1 MNADTTPI
9 LKDLVLVGGGHS
21 HVIVLKRFGMKPMPG
36 VRITLIC
43 RDVETP
49 YSGMLPGHVAGHYTH
64 DDIHIDL
71 GPLARFA
78 NARFYHDEV
87 IGLDPVERRVICRNR
102 PPVPY
107 DVLSID
113 VGSTPRMDGVPG
125 AADAVVP
132 VKPIGNFVARW
143 NALVERVLA
152 TDRPVRIGVVGAG
165 AGGVEMALAMR
176 HGLHARL
183 RTAGGDPER
192 LSFDLFTAG
201 AEVLPRSPP
210 RVRAAFARALAEQD
224 VRVHANARVERVS
237 LGGPHPTDLDAQC
250 AGDGQAAREADHR
263 RALHVSADGT
273 RRAGDGHAGK
283 AGCSSAPHPS
293 VETARSAD
301 DEPARVAGGPGTL
314 HAPVDARS
322 GAGDGPSGEVER
334 SGVPHTSTD
343 TAQGAG
349 NGHALEAGGL
359 AGALRTSSHPA
370 SGGAGRPAG
379 PPSLL
384 HTAGG
389 ALHALDEVLWVTQAG
404 TQAWLAASGLA
415 TDEGGFVAVHPTLE
429 SMSHPGVFAAGD
441 CAAVLAH
448 PREKAGVFAVR
459 QGPALAA
466 NLRRALRGLTL
477 KPFTPQRRY
486 LSLIGT
492 GGRHAVA
499 TRGGALVFEGG
510 WVWRWKDRIDRRFMR
525 KFADLPDMADDAK
538 LDLPRGLA
546 GGDAIREL
554 SAVAMRCGGCGAK
567 VGATVLAR
575 VMNRIEPVAR
585 DDVLIGLADPDD
597 AAVVETPPGKVLVH
611 TVDSFRAMIDD
622 PYLFGRIA
630 ANHSLGDVFAMGA
643 EPQTALAVATLP
655 YGIESKV
662 EDTLAQMMAGA
673 TEVLREAGAALV
685 GGHTGEGAE
694 LALGFAVSGLVD
706 RGKILR
712 KGGMRPGDRLILTK
726 PLGTGALF
734 AADMRHKARGAWITA
749 ALDVMQQ
756 SNHAGA
762 LCLHRRGASA
772 CTDVTGFGL
781 LGHLVEM
788 IRASEVDVEIDLG
801 AIPFLAGALD
811 TVAAGITS
819 SLHPQ
824 NLRLRR
830 AVRDH
835 EKAAWDPRWPLL
847 FDPQTAG
854 GLLASVAGS
863 EAEACVEELRA
874 LGYPC
879 AALVGRVVMARS
891 DAPEPVVLVGR
902 ARCG

>member
-1 MNADTTPI
+1 MKADSTPVV
-9 LKDLVLVGGGHS
+9 KDLVLAGGGHS

-49 YSGMLPGHVAGHYTH
+49 YSGMLPGHVAGHYSH
-64 DDIHIDL
+64 NDIHIDL

-78 NARFYHDEV
+78 NARFFHDEV
-87 IGLDPVERRVICRNR
+87 IGLDPVGRKVICRNR

-113 VGSTPRMDGVPG
+113 IGSAPRMDGVPG
-125 AADAVVP
+125 AGDAVVP

-143 NALVERVLA
+143 NGLVERVLA
-152 TDRPVRIGVVGAG
+152 AEGPVRIGVVGAG
-165 AGGVEMALAMR
+165 AGGVEMVLAMR
-176 HGLHARL
+176 HGLRTRL
-183 RTAGGDPER
+183 RAAGGDPDR
-192 LSFDLFTAG
+192 LGFELFAAG
-201 AEVLPRSPP
+201 AEVLPRHPP
-210 RVRAAFARALAEQD
+210 RVRAAFARVLAEQG
-224 VRVHANARVERVS
+224 VRVHVDARIERVGRS
-237 LGGPHPTDLDAQC
+237 APGTTGAAARGAGANGGPARDTGNPEVSLSSGAAIRDAD
-250 AGDGQAAREADHR
+250 DGHAREVEPPG
-263 RALHVSADGT
+263 ALHVPGAATPDTADGSP
-273 RRAGDGHAGK
+273 REA
-283 AGCSSAPHPS
+283 APAT
-293 VETARSAD
+293 V
-301 DEPARVAGGPGTL
+301 
-314 HAPVDARS
+314 
-322 GAGDGPSGEVER
+322 
-334 SGVPHTSTD
+334 
-343 TAQGAG
+343 
-349 NGHALEAGGL
+349 
-359 AGALRTSSHPA
+359 
-370 SGGAGRPAG
+370 
-379 PPSLL
+379 L

-389 ALHALDEVLWVTQAG
+389 AAHALDEVLWVTQAG
-404 TQAWLAASGLA
+404 TQEWLAESGLA
-415 TDEGGFVAVHPTLE
+415 TDEDGFVAVRPTLE
-429 SMSHPGVFAAGD
+429 STSHPDVFAAGD

-459 QGPALAA
+459 QGPVLAE
-466 NLRRALRGLTL
+466 NLRRALRGLAPR
-477 KPFTPQRRY
+477 PFTPQRRY

-499 TRGGALVFEGG
+499 TRGGSLVFQGD

-525 KFADLPDMADDAK
+525 KFADLPDMADESK
-538 LDLPRGLA
+538 LDLPSGLA
-546 GGDAIREL
+546 GDDAIREL

-643 EPQTALAVATLP
+643 EPQTALAIATLP

-662 EDTLAQMMAGA
+662 EDTLAQMMTGA

-694 LALGFAVSGLVD
+694 LALGFAVSGLID
-706 RGKILR
+706 RAKILR

-726 PLGTGALF
+726 PIGTGTLF
-734 AADMRHKARGAWITA
+734 AADMRHKARGAWIAA
-749 ALDVMQQ
+749 ALETMQQ
-756 SNHAGA
+756 SNHIGA
-762 LCLHRRGASA
+762 RCLHRRGASA

-788 IRASEVDVEIDLG
+788 IRASEVDVELDLG
-801 AIPFLAGALD
+801 AIPLLAGALD

-819 SLHPQ
+819 SLQPQ

-835 EKAAWDPRWPLL
+835 DKATGDPRWPLL

-863 EAEACVEELRA
+863 EADACIEELRA
-874 LGYPC
+874 LGYPR
-879 AALVGRVVMARS
+879 AALVGRVTARS
-891 DAPEPVVLVGR
+891 DALEPVVLVG
-902 ARCG
+902 

>member
-1 MNADTTPI
+1 MKADSTPVV
-9 LKDLVLVGGGHS
+9 KDLVLAGGGHS

-49 YSGMLPGHVAGHYTH
+49 YSGMLPGHVAGHYSH
-64 DDIHIDL
+64 DDVHIDL

-87 IGLDPVERRVICRNR
+87 VGLDTAERKVICRSR

-113 VGSTPRMDGVPG
+113 IGSAPRMDGVPG
-125 AADAVVP
+125 AGGAVVP

-152 TDRPVRIGVVGAG
+152 ARRPMRIGVVGGG
-165 AGGVEMALAMR
+165 AGGVEMVLAMR
-176 HGLHARL
+176 HGLRARL
-183 RTAGGDPER
+183 REAGGDPDR
-192 LSFDLFTAG
+192 LSFELFTAG
-201 AEVLPRSPP
+201 AEVLPRNPP
-210 RVRAAFARALAEQD
+210 RVRAAFARVLAERG
-224 VRVHANARVERVS
+224 VRVHVDARIERAGTGMPQPAGAVVQGAD
-237 LGGPHPTDLDAQC
+237 GGPACEVEPPD
-250 AGDGQAAREADHR
+250 
-263 RALHVSADGT
+263 ALHVPGAAARGTDG
-273 RRAGDGHAGK
+273 GHGREA
-283 AGCSSAPHPS
+283 A
-293 VETARSAD
+293 
-301 DEPARVAGGPGTL
+301 
-314 HAPVDARS
+314 
-322 GAGDGPSGEVER
+322 
-334 SGVPHTSTD
+334 HTTV
-343 TAQGAG
+343 
-349 NGHALEAGGL
+349 
-359 AGALRTSSHPA
+359 
-370 SGGAGRPAG
+370 
-379 PPSLL
+379 L

-389 ALHALDEVLWVTQAG
+389 AAHELDEVLWVTQAG
-404 TQAWLAASGLA
+404 TQAWLAESGLA
-415 TDEGGFVAVHPTLE
+415 TGEGDFIAVRPTLE
-429 SMSHPGVFAAGD
+429 STSHPGIFAAGD

-459 QGPALAA
+459 QGPPLAA
-466 NLRRALRGLTL
+466 NLRRALRGLAPR
-477 KPFTPQRRY
+477 PFTPQHRY

-492 GGRHAVA
+492 GGKHAVA
-499 TRGGALVFEGG
+499 TRGGALVFEGD
-510 WVWRWKDRIDRRFMR
+510 WVWRWKDWIDRRFMR
-525 KFADLPDMADDAK
+525 KFADLPDMAGDTK
-538 LDLPRGLA
+538 LDLPSGLA

-554 SAVAMRCGGCGAK
+554 SAIAMRCGGCGAK
-567 VGATVLAR
+567 VGATVLTR

-585 DDVLIGLADPDD
+585 DDVLIGLDDPDD
-597 AAVVETPPGKVLVH
+597 AAVAETPPGKVVVH

-643 EPQTALAVATLP
+643 EPQTALAIATLP

-685 GGHTGEGAE
+685 GGHTSEGAE
-694 LALGFAVSGLVD
+694 LALGFAVSGLID
-706 RGKILR
+706 RAKILR

-749 ALDVMQQ
+749 ALDTMQQ
-756 SNHAGA
+756 SNRAGA
-762 LCLHRRGASA
+762 HCLHRRGASA

-788 IRASEVDVEIDLG
+788 IRASEVDVELDLG
-801 AIPFLAGALD
+801 AIPLLAGALD

-819 SLHPQ
+819 SLQPQ

-835 EKAAWDPRWPLL
+835 ERAAGDPRWPLL

-863 EAEACVEELRA
+863 EAEGCVEELRV
-874 LGYPC
+874 LGYPL
-879 AALVGRVVMARS
+879 AASIGRVMARS
-891 DAPEPVVLVGR
+891 DAPEPVVLAG
-902 ARCG
+902 

>member
-1 MNADTTPI
+1 MNAGSTPI
-9 LKDLVLVGGGHS
+9 VKDLVLAGGGHS
-21 HVIVLKRFGMKPMPG
+21 HVIVLERFGMKPIPG
-36 VRITLIC
+36 VRITLVC

-49 YSGMLPGHVAGHYTH
+49 YSGMLPGHVAGHYTR
-64 DDIHIDL
+64 DEIHVDL
-71 GPLARFA
+71 GPLTRFA
-78 NARFYHDEV
+78 NARFYHDEIV
-87 IGLDPVERRVICRNR
+87 GLDPATRTVICRNR

-113 VGSTPRMDGVPG
+113 IGSAPRVHDVPG
-125 AADAVVP
+125 AEGAVVP

-152 TDRPVRIGVVGAG
+152 TGGPVRIGVVGAG
-165 AGGVEMALAMR
+165 VGGVEMVLAMR
-176 HGLHARL
+176 YGLRTRL
-183 RTAGGDPER
+183 RETGGNPDR
-192 LSFDLFTAG
+192 LSFDLFTGG
-201 AEVLPRSPP
+201 AEVLPRNPP
-210 RVRAAFARALAEQD
+210 RIRATFARVLAECG
-224 VRVHANARVERVS
+224 VRVH
-237 LGGPHPTDLDAQC
+237 LDAWIDRVTPG
-250 AGDGQAAREADHR
+250 ALHAAGLTGGAEFGVGDGA
-263 RALHVSADGT
+263 V
-273 RRAGDGHAGK
+273 
-283 AGCSSAPHPS
+283 C
-293 VETARSAD
+293 ETGF
-301 DEPARVAGGPGTL
+301 PCV
-314 HAPVDARS
+314 
-322 GAGDGPSGEVER
+322 
-334 SGVPHTSTD
+334 
-343 TAQGAG
+343 
-349 NGHALEAGGL
+349 
-359 AGALRTSSHPA
+359 
-370 SGGAGRPAG
+370 
-379 PPSLL
+379 L

-389 ALHALDEVLWVTQAG
+389 ALHELDEVLWVTAAAAQP
-404 TQAWLAASGLA
+404 WLAASGLA

-429 SMSHPGVFAAGD
+429 SMSHPRVFAAGD

-492 GGRHAVA
+492 GGKHAVA

-525 KFADLPDMADDAK
+525 RFADLPDMADDAK
-538 LDLPRGLA
+538 LDLPDGLA

-662 EDTLAQMMAGA
+662 EDTLAQMMTGA

-734 AADMRHKARGAWITA
+734 AADMRRRARGAWITA

-756 SNHAGA
+756 SNRAGA
-762 LCLHRRGASA
+762 HCLLRHGASA

-819 SLHPQ
+819 SLQPQ

-835 EKAAWDPRWPLL
+835 DQAAGDPRWPLL

-874 LGYPC
+874 LGYPR
-879 AALVGRVVMARS
+879 AAPIGRVMARS
-891 DAPEPVVLVGR
+891 DTPEPVVLVGR

>member
-1 MNADTTPI
+1 MKADSTPI
-9 LKDLVLVGGGHS
+9 VKDLVLAGGGHS

-36 VRITLIC
+36 VRITLIS

-64 DDIHIDL
+64 DDVHIDL

-78 NARFYHDEV
+78 NARFYRDEV
-87 IGLDPVERRVICRNR
+87 IGLDPAGRKVICRSR

-113 VGSTPRMDGVPG
+113 VGSAPRMHDVPG
-125 AADAVVP
+125 AAGAVAP
-132 VKPIGNFVARW
+132 VKPIGSFVARW

-152 TDRPVRIGVVGAG
+152 TDRPMRIGVVGAG
-165 AGGVEMALAMR
+165 AGGVEMVLAMR
-176 HGLHARL
+176 HGLRTRL
-183 RTAGGDPER
+183 RAAGGDPAR
-192 LSFDLFTAG
+192 LSFELFAAG

-210 RVRAAFARALAEQD
+210 RVRAAFARVLAVRG
-224 VRVHANARVERVS
+224 VRVHVNARVGRVS
-237 LGGPHPTDLDAQC
+237 PAVPPSTGVAGYGTDDGDTAREAGWAGGPHTSADTPLDAN
-250 AGDGQAAREADHR
+250 DG
-263 RALHVSADGT
+263 
-273 RRAGDGHAGK
+273 
-283 AGCSSAPHPS
+283 
-293 VETARSAD
+293 
-301 DEPARVAGGPGTL
+301 PARAAGSPY
-314 HAPVDARS
+314 V
-322 GAGDGPSGEVER
+322 
-334 SGVPHTSTD
+334 
-343 TAQGAG
+343 
-349 NGHALEAGGL
+349 
-359 AGALRTSSHPA
+359 
-370 SGGAGRPAG
+370 
-379 PPSLL
+379 L
-384 HTAGG
+384 HTVGG
-389 ALHALDEVLWVTQAG
+389 TAHALDEVLWVTQAG

-415 TDEGGFVAVHPTLE
+415 TDEGGFVAVYPTLE
-429 SMSHPGVFAAGD
+429 STSRPGVFAAGD

-459 QGPALAA
+459 QGPPLAR
-466 NLRRALRGLTL
+466 NLRRALRGLPPR
-477 KPFTPQRRY
+477 PFTPQRRY

-499 TRGGALVFEGG
+499 TRGGALVFEGD

-525 KFADLPDMADDAK
+525 KFADLPDMAGDAK
-538 LDLPRGLA
+538 LDLPDGLA
-546 GGDAIREL
+546 GGDAIRAL
-554 SAVAMRCGGCGAK
+554 STVAMRCGGCGAK
-567 VGATVLAR
+567 VGATVLTR
-575 VMNRIEPVAR
+575 VMHRIEPVAR
-585 DDVLIGLADPDD
+585 EDVLIGLDAPDD
-597 AAVVETPPGKVLVH
+597 AAVVETPPGKVTVH

-685 GGHTGEGAE
+685 GGHTSEGAE
-694 LALGFAVSGLVD
+694 LALGFAVSGLAD
-706 RGKILR
+706 RAKLLR
-712 KGGMRPGDRLILTK
+712 KGGMRPGDRLVLTK
-726 PLGTGALF
+726 PIGTGALF
-734 AADMRHKARGAWITA
+734 AADMRRRARGAWIAA
-749 ALDVMQQ
+749 ALETMQQ
-756 SNHAGA
+756 SNRAGA
-762 LCLHRRGASA
+762 RCLHRRGASA

-788 IRASEVDVEIDLG
+788 IRASEVDVGVDVELDLG

-819 SLHPQ
+819 SLQPQ
-824 NLRLRR
+824 NLRLRN

-835 EKAAWDPRWPLL
+835 GKAAGDPRWPLL

-863 EAEACVEELRA
+863 EAEACVADLRA
-874 LGYPC
+874 LGYPR
-879 AALVGRVVMARS
+879 AALIGRVTARG
-891 DAPEPVVLVGR
+891 DAPEPVKLVG
-902 ARCG
+902 

>member
-1 MNADTTPI
+1 MKADSTPV
-9 LKDLVLVGGGHS
+9 LKDLVLAGGGHT

-36 VRITLIC
+36 VRVTLIC

-49 YSGMLPGHVAGHYTH
+49 YSGMLPGHIAGHYTH

-87 IGLDPVERRVICRNR
+87 IGLDPVERKVICRSR

-113 VGSTPRMDGVPG
+113 IGSAPRMDGVPG
-125 AADAVVP
+125 AGNAVVP

-152 TDRPVRIGVVGAG
+152 TDRPMRVGVVGG
-165 AGGVEMALAMR
+165 GVGGVEMVLAMR
-176 HGLHARL
+176 HGLRARL
-183 RTAGGDPER
+183 REAGGDPDR
-192 LSFDLFTAG
+192 LSFELFAAG
-201 AEVLPRSPP
+201 AEVLPRTPP
-210 RVRAAFARALAEQD
+210 RVRAAFARVLAGQD
-224 VRVHANARVERVS
+224 VRVHVNARVERVS
-237 LGGPHPTDLDAQC
+237 RGAPCTAV
-250 AGDGQAAREADHR
+250 AAARGAGANDESSREA
-263 RALHVSADGT
+263 GN
-273 RRAGDGHAGK
+273 
-283 AGCSSAPHPS
+283 
-293 VETARSAD
+293 
-301 DEPARVAGGPGTL
+301 PG
-314 HAPVDARS
+314 ASFPS
-322 GAGDGPSGEVER
+322 GAATRDADNGRGR
-334 SGVPHTSTD
+334 SGVPS
-343 TAQGAG
+343 
-349 NGHALEAGGL
+349 
-359 AGALRTSSHPA
+359 
-370 SGGAGRPAG
+370 PAG
-379 PPSLL
+379 TAVQGMDDESAREAAYPTML
-384 HTAGG
+384 HTTGG
-389 ALHALDEVLWVTQAG
+389 TAHALDEVLWVTQAG
-404 TQAWLAASGLA
+404 AQAWLAASGLA
-415 TDEGGFVAVHPTLE
+415 ADEDGFAAVHPTLE
-429 SMSHPGVFAAGD
+429 STSHPGVFAAGD

-459 QGPALAA
+459 QGPRLAA
-466 NLRRALRGLTL
+466 NLRRALRGLAPR
-477 KPFTPQRRY
+477 PFTPQRRY

-499 TRGGALVFEGG
+499 TRGGALMFEGD
-510 WVWRWKDRIDRRFMR
+510 WVWRWKDLIDRRFMR
-525 KFADLPDMADDAK
+525 KFTDLPDMADDTK
-538 LDLPRGLA
+538 IDLPSGLA
-546 GGDAIREL
+546 GDDAIREL

-575 VMNRIEPVAR
+575 VMSRIEPVAR
-585 DDVLIGLADPDD
+585 DDVLIGLDAPDD
-597 AAVVETPPGKVLVH
+597 AAVVETPPGKVMVH

-643 EPQTALAVATLP
+643 EPQTALAIATLP
-655 YGIESKV
+655 YGLESKV
-662 EDTLAQMMAGA
+662 EDTLAQMMTGA

-685 GGHTGEGAE
+685 GGHTSEGAE
-694 LALGFAVSGLVD
+694 LALGFAVSGLVE

-712 KGGMRPGDRLILTK
+712 KGGMHPGDRLILTK
-726 PLGTGALF
+726 PLGTGTLF
-734 AADMRHKARGAWITA
+734 AADMRYKARGAWITA
-749 ALDVMQQ
+749 ALEAMQQ

-762 LCLHRRGASA
+762 RCLHRRGASA

-788 IRASEVDVEIDLG
+788 IRASEVDVELDLG

-819 SLHPQ
+819 SLQPQ

-835 EKAAWDPRWPLL
+835 EKAAGDPRWPLL

-874 LGYPC
+874 LGYPR
-879 AALVGRVVMARS
+879 AALIGRVLTRGN
-891 DAPEPVVLVGR
+891 APEPVTLVG
-902 ARCG
+902 

>member
-1 MNADTTPI
+1 MNAGSTPI
-9 LKDLVLVGGGHS
+9 VKDLVLAGGGHS
-21 HVIVLKRFGMKPMPG
+21 HVIVLERFGMKPIPG
-36 VRITLIC
+36 VRITLVC

-49 YSGMLPGHVAGHYTH
+49 YSGMLPGHVAGHYTR
-64 DDIHIDL
+64 DEIHIDL
-71 GPLARFA
+71 GPLTRFA
-78 NARFYHDEV
+78 NARFYHDEIV
-87 IGLDPVERRVICRNR
+87 GLDPATRTMICRNR

-113 VGSTPRMDGVPG
+113 IGSAPRVHDVPG
-125 AADAVVP
+125 AEGAVVP

-152 TDRPVRIGVVGAG
+152 TGGPVRIGVVGAG
-165 AGGVEMALAMR
+165 VGGVEMVLAMR
-176 HGLHARL
+176 HGLRTRL
-183 RTAGGDPER
+183 REAGGNPDR
-192 LSFDLFTAG
+192 LSFDLFTGG
-201 AEVLPRSPP
+201 AEVLPRNPP
-210 RVRAAFARALAEQD
+210 RVRATFARVLAECG
-224 VRVHANARVERVS
+224 VRVH
-237 LGGPHPTDLDAQC
+237 LDAWIDRVTPG
-250 AGDGQAAREADHR
+250 ALHAAGLTGGAELGVGDGA
-263 RALHVSADGT
+263 V
-273 RRAGDGHAGK
+273 
-283 AGCSSAPHPS
+283 C
-293 VETARSAD
+293 ETGF
-301 DEPARVAGGPGTL
+301 PCV
-314 HAPVDARS
+314 
-322 GAGDGPSGEVER
+322 
-334 SGVPHTSTD
+334 
-343 TAQGAG
+343 
-349 NGHALEAGGL
+349 
-359 AGALRTSSHPA
+359 
-370 SGGAGRPAG
+370 
-379 PPSLL
+379 L

-389 ALHALDEVLWVTQAG
+389 ALHELDEVLWVTAAAAQP
-404 TQAWLAASGLA
+404 WLAASGLA

-429 SMSHPGVFAAGD
+429 STSHPGVFAAGD

-466 NLRRALRGLTL
+466 NLRRALRGLAPR
-477 KPFTPQRRY
+477 PFIPQRRY

-492 GGRHAVA
+492 GGKRAVA
-499 TRGGALVFEGG
+499 TRGGALVFEGD

-525 KFADLPDMADDAK
+525 RFADLPDMADDAK

-597 AAVVETPPGKVLVH
+597 AAAVETPPGKVLVH

-643 EPQTALAVATLP
+643 DPQTALAVATLP

-662 EDTLAQMMAGA
+662 EDTLAQMMIGA

-694 LALGFAVSGLVD
+694 LALGFAVSGLVE

-734 AADMRHKARGAWITA
+734 AADMRRRARGAWITA

-756 SNHAGA
+756 SNRAGA
-762 LCLHRRGASA
+762 RCLLRHGASA

-819 SLHPQ
+819 SLQPQ

-835 EKAAWDPRWPLL
+835 EKAARDPRWPLL

-874 LGYPC
+874 LGYPY
-879 AALVGRVVMARS
+879 AALVGRVMARS
-891 DAPEPVVLVGR
+891 DAQEPVVLVGR

>member
-1 MNADTTPI
+1 MKADSTPVI
-9 LKDLVLVGGGHS
+9 KDLVLAGGGHS

-78 NARFYHDEV
+78 NARFYHDEAV
-87 IGLDPVERRVICRNR
+87 GLDPVERKVICRSR

-113 VGSTPRMDGVPG
+113 IGSAPRMDGVPG
-125 AADAVVP
+125 AGDAVVP

-143 NALVERVLA
+143 NALAERVLA
-152 TDRPVRIGVVGAG
+152 NRRPVRIGVVGGG
-165 AGGVEMALAMR
+165 AGGVEMVLAMR
-176 HGLHARL
+176 HGLRARL
-183 RTAGGDPER
+183 REAGGDPDR
-192 LSFDLFTAG
+192 LGFELFTAG
-201 AEVLPRSPP
+201 AEVLPRNPP
-210 RVRAAFARALAEQD
+210 RVRAAFARVLAEQG
-224 VRVHANARVERVS
+224 VRVHCNARVEHVS
-237 LGGPHPTDLDAQC
+237 RGAPSP
-250 AGDGQAAREADHR
+250 AGAAAR
-263 RALHVSADGT
+263 G
-273 RRAGDGHAGK
+273 AGAN
-283 AGCSSAPHPS
+283 
-293 VETARSAD
+293 
-301 DEPARVAGGPGTL
+301 DEPSREAGGPG
-314 HAPVDARS
+314 ASFPS
-322 GAGDGPSGEVER
+322 GAATGDADDGRGRP
-334 SGVPHTSTD
+334 GVPST
-343 TAQGAG
+343 
-349 NGHALEAGGL
+349 
-359 AGALRTSSHPA
+359 AGAAVRGA
-370 SGGAGRPAG
+370 DGGSAREAARPTV
-379 PPSLL
+379 L

-389 ALHALDEVLWVTQAG
+389 TAHALDEVLWVTQAG
-404 TQAWLAASGLA
+404 TQAWLAESGLA
-415 TDEGGFVAVHPTLE
+415 TDEDGFVAVRPTLE
-429 SMSHPGVFAAGD
+429 STSHPGVFAAGD

-459 QGPALAA
+459 QGPPLAE
-466 NLRRALRGLTL
+466 NLRRALRGLAPR
-477 KPFTPQRRY
+477 PFIPQRRY
-486 LSLIGT
+486 LSLVGT

-499 TRGGALVFEGG
+499 TRGGALVFEGD
-510 WVWRWKDRIDRRFMR
+510 WVWRWKDWIDRSFMR
-525 KFADLPDMADDAK
+525 KFADLPDMAGDTK
-538 LDLPRGLA
+538 LDLPSGLA

-554 SAVAMRCGGCGAK
+554 SAIAMRCGGCGAK

-585 DDVLIGLADPDD
+585 DDVLIGLDDPDD
-597 AAVVETPPGKVLVH
+597 AAVAETPPGKVMVH

-643 EPQTALAVATLP
+643 EPQTALAIATLP

-694 LALGFAVSGLVD
+694 LALGFAVSGLID
-706 RGKILR
+706 RGAILR
-712 KGGMRPGDRLILTK
+712 KGGMRPGDRLLLTK

-749 ALDVMQQ
+749 ALEVMQQ

-762 LCLHRRGASA
+762 RCLHRRGASA

-788 IRASEVDVEIDLG
+788 IRASEVNRGGDPGGDAGVDVELDLG

-819 SLHPQ
+819 SLQPQ

-835 EKAAWDPRWPLL
+835 EKAAGDPRWPLL

-863 EAEACVEELRA
+863 EAEGCVEELRA
-874 LGYPC
+874 LGYPR
-879 AALVGRVVMARS
+879 AALIGRVLVRS
-891 DAPEPVVLVGR
+891 DALEPVVLVG
-902 ARCG
+902 